1 VVLVTV
7 AVISLAAW
15 AQAETGQILGTVTD
29 PKGAVVPGATVTV
42 KSVERQTTRS
52 TTTNQSG
59 LYTVANLQPGNYDVT
74 IEAPGFGTFTR
85 RVVVSPGFR
94 QGVDAQLT
102 VAGAETV
109 VEVTAAAAT
118 SVNTESQTIGRV
130 VTGQEITQL
139 PTITR
144 DPYDLVATAGNIS
157 QDPDADQGGG
167 ATTERGVGFSI
178 NGQRSASTNILLDGG
193 ENVDNF
199 DATLGQSVPLD
210 SVQEFTVLTSNYSA
224 EFGRA
229 SGGIVNVATKAGT
242 NDFHGTVYE
251 FYRGAALAANTPE
264 NKAQGDPRGNFVR
277 NQFGYLVTGPIV
289 KDKIFFSQSTEWI
302 RVRSADFVR
311 FLVPTPEF
319 IGAAA
324 PATQAFMNAYGA
336 LSATPTGAT
345 VTSGA
350 VQGTNPSPGAAWAGL
365 GANFPVFTEVARPIP
380 TDAGGGDPQNTYLL
394 VGRVDIN
401 FTDATSLYVRYGREK
416 GNLFAG
422 TVSFSP
428 FQGFDTGQ
436 ETDNHNALI
445 SLTHLFTPSLVSQ
458 SKVIYNRLDTLQ
470 PINGTPTPTLF
481 FADAGGLLRFGG
493 VRTWLPG
500 YLPGSPGSGIP
511 FGGPQNLYQFYQDMN
526 WTTGR
531 HQFRFGGNYIH
542 MRDNREFGAYE
553 EASEILGSS
562 LLDGLNRFLTGQLTQ
577 FFAAVDPQGKFPC
590 HQDFATGALIQTP
603 ECTVDLPVGQPSF
616 KRNNRFNDFALYVQ
630 DSWKVRPTFTLNIGL
645 RYEYFGVQHNADP
658 RLDSNFYFGEGANF
672 FERYRNGQVM
682 IAEDSPVGGLWEP
695 DWNNLAPRIGF
706 AWDIFGN
713 AMTAL
718 RGGYGISYERNFGN
732 VTFNV
737 IQNPPNYFVI
747 TLTPPDVGG
756 NLPVSVDNAGP
767 LSGDVGSKALPTSGL
782 RHVSEDIETAYAQ
795 FWSLALDHRVLNNS
809 LVALEYTGSRGI
821 KLYSLETFNRL
832 GAGVMYLGD
841 DPNVNPFTRLHDQY
855 GVGAFNR
862 DNRGFSYYNGLNV
875 RFQTPNLLESGLG
888 LNLNYTW
895 AHAIDNLSSTFSD
908 SFANFNTGLLDPF
921 NPALDKGHADFD
933 VRHRFV
939 ASALWEMPFFKDSDN
954 WFLQNIVGG
963 WSLAPIVTVRSGT
976 PFTMYDCTNGVFYCA
991 RLLEGGPADT
1001 SNRGT
1006 AVQAGPGEF
1015 APNLYNYL
1023 EVNSAGN
1030 YFNPLIGTSEFG
1042 LCDTPGQAATQI
1054 CPYPANMVSRNSFRG
1069 PSNWNTTLGLYKNLR
1084 VTERVGL
1091 QFRGEFFNIFNHANH
1106 YIDNASI
1113 DVAAGNSVFTKQFDK
1128 RDIQLGLKLTF

>member
-1 VVLVTV
+1 MINSFRRVLVLSLGV
-7 AVISLAAW
+7 ALLSLAVW
-15 AQAETGQILGTVTD
+15 AQTETGQIIGTVTD
-29 PKGAVVPGATVTV
+29 PNGAVVAGATVTV
-42 KSVERQTTRS
+42 KSVERQTTRT

-59 LYTVANLQPGNYDVT
+59 LYTVANLQPGNYDVS

-118 SVNTESQTIGRV
+118 TVNTESQTIGRV

-144 DPYDLVATAGNIS
+144 DPYDLVATAGNVS
-157 QDPDADQGGG
+157 QDPFG
-167 ATTERGVGFSI
+167 ATGRGVGFSI
-178 NGQRSASTNILLDGG
+178 NGQRAASTNILLDGG

-199 DATLGQSVPLD
+199 DATVGQSVPLD

-242 NDFHGTVYE
+242 NDFHGSVYE
-251 FYRGAALAANTPE
+251 FYRGAGLAANTPE

-277 NQFGYLVTGPIV
+277 NQFGYLVTGPIAR
-289 KDKIFFSQSTEWI
+289 DKIFFSQSTEWI

-319 IGAAA
+319 IAASA

-336 LSATPTGAT
+336 LSATPTGTT
-345 VTSGA
+345 VTAGEA
-350 VQGTNPSPGAAWAGL
+350 GFTGLAAG
-365 GANFPVFTEVARPIP
+365 FPLFTEVARTVP
-380 TDAGGGDPQNTYLL
+380 TDAGGGDPQNTYML

-401 FTDATSLYVRYGREK
+401 FTDATSMYLRYGREK
-416 GNLFAG
+416 ASLFPG
-422 TVSFSP
+422 TISFSP
-428 FQGFDTGQ
+428 FEGFDTGE

-458 SKVIYNRLDTLQ
+458 SKVIYNRLNTLD
-470 PINGTPTPTLF
+470 PINGPPTPTLF
-481 FADAGGLLRFGG
+481 FAGSGGLLRINGI
-493 VRTWLPG
+493 RTWLPG

-526 WTTGR
+526 WTVGR

-553 EASEILGSS
+553 EASEILGST
-562 LLDGLNRFLTGQLTQ
+562 LVGGLQNFLAGQLIQ
-577 FFAAVDPQGKFPC
+577 FFGAIDPQGKFPC
-590 HQDFATGALIQTP
+590 HSDFATGAIIQTP
-603 ECTVDLPVGQPSF
+603 ECTVTLPVGQPLF
-616 KRNNRFNDFALYVQ
+616 KRNNRFNDFAVYVQ
-630 DSWKVRPTFTLNIGL
+630 DSWKMFPTFTLNLGL
-645 RYEYFGVQHNADP
+645 RYEYYGVQHNSDP
-658 RLDSNFYFGEGANF
+658 RLDSNFYFGPGDNF
-672 FERYRNGQVM
+672 WQRYRNGQVM
-682 IAEDSPVGGLWEP
+682 IAEDSPVGGLWKP
-695 DWNNLAPRIGF
+695 DRNNLAPRVGF

-713 AMTAL
+713 GMTAL
-718 RGGYGISYERNFGN
+718 RGGYGMSYERNFGN

-756 NLPVSVDNAGP
+756 NLPVSVENSGP
-767 LSGDVGSKALPTSGL
+767 LAGSTGSKALPPSGL

-795 FWSLALDHRVLNNS
+795 FWSLALDQRVFNNG
-809 LVALEYTGSRGI
+809 LVALEYTGSRGV

-862 DNRGFSYYNGLNV
+862 DNRGFSYYHGLNA
-875 RFQTPNLLESGLG
+875 RFQTPNLWQSGLG
-888 LNLNYTW
+888 LTLNYTW
-895 AHAIDNLSSTFSD
+895 SHAIDNLSSTFSD
-908 SFANFNTGLLDPF
+908 ATINFNTGLLDPF
-921 NPALDKGHADFD
+921 NPSLDKGNADFD

-939 ASALWEMPFFKDSDN
+939 ASALWEMPFFKDSDS
-954 WFLQNIVGG
+954 WFLRNMVGG
-963 WSLAPIVTVRSGT
+963 WSLAPIFLARTGT
-976 PFTMYDCTNGVFYCA
+976 PFTMWDCTNAVFYCA
-991 RLLEGGPADT
+991 RLLEGGPA
-1001 SNRGT
+1001 SAASRGAT
-1006 AVQAGPGEF
+1006 LG
-1015 APNLYNYL
+1015 PNLFSYL
-1023 EVNSAGN
+1023 DVTSAGN
-1030 YFNPLIGTSEFG
+1030 YANPLIGTAEFG
-1042 LCDTPGQAATQI
+1042 LCDTPGQAATQV
-1054 CPYPANMVSRNSFRG
+1054 CPYPDNMVGRNSFRG
-1069 PSNWNTTLGLYKNLR
+1069 PSVWNTTLGIYKNIR

-1091 QFRGEFFNIFNHANH
+1091 QLRGEFFNLFNHANH
-1106 YIDNASI
+1106 FIDASSI
-1113 DVAAGNSVFTKQFDK
+1113 DVAAGTTIATKQFDK